1 MTSLGELR
9 LLSSKEAYRPTVG
22 PILLRARFAPV
33 KLSGPGEGRE
43 LRPRKFTG
51 TYSLSQWRL
60 VVAVLRDTRIKAV
73 LTLLTLTFVGSARI
87 KRQ

>member
-60 VVAVLRDTRIKAV
+60 VVAVLRDTRIKAA
-73 LTLLTLTFVGSARI
+73 LTLLTITFLGSARI
-87 KRQ
+87 KR